1 MENFISNEPRKS
13 SCIGGGRL
21 SVTFNSANKPEN
33 LPISAIHDTVYPCLV
48 NPCKR
53 GTKMVEVHAT
63 PVQTLPHSSVSFYI
77 AYVKGSHVHSVT
89 VSGSR
94 LAADEEARQRGLK

>member
-33 LPISAIHDTVYPCLV
+33 LPILAIHDTVYPCLV

-63 PVQTLPHSSVSFYI
+63 PVPTLPHSSVSRSMSRMLKVATCIQLLFQE
-77 AYVKGSHVHSVT
+77 VGWPPTKKLGKG
-89 VSGSR
+89 
-94 LAADEEARQRGLK
+94 A